1 MRSPA
6 IDVANILLGEKII
19 AVLRGVRSPRVEAVV
34 DALHGE
40 GIRFIEVTME
50 TEGGFETLLALRE
63 RVPKGIVL
71 GAGTITTA
79 EQADEALEAGAVYL
93 VSPGLFEDVSD
104 YARVHDVLY
113 IPGVLTGTEVGEAL
127 RRSHNIVK
135 LFPAGLMGPEYLRAL
150 RAPYP
155 EARFFAVGNI
165 SVGDVGAFMRAGA
178 VGVAMGSQLV
188 GHTDEP
194 ETIAAKARNVV
205 TKIREAGRA

>member
-6 IDVANILLGEKII
+6 SDVANVLLGERII
-19 AVLRGVRSPRVEAVV
+19 GVLRGVRSPRVEAVV
-34 DALHGE
+34 DALYGG
-40 GIRFIEVTME
+40 GIRFIEVTIE
-50 TEGGFETLLALRE
+50 TEGGIETLVTLRE
-63 RVPKGIVL
+63 RVPKDIIL

-113 IPGVLTGTEVGEAL
+113 IPGVLTATEVGEAL
-127 RRSHNIVK
+127 RRGHNIVK

-165 SVGDVGAFMRAGA
+165 GVGDAAAFVRAGA

-188 GHTDEP
+188 GRTDKP
-194 ETIAAKARNVV
+194 ETIEAKARNVV
-205 TKIREAGRA
+205 TKIREAARA

>member
-6 IDVANILLGEKII
+6 TDVAKVLLGEKII
-19 AVLRGVRSPRVEAVV
+19 AILRGVRSPRVEAVV
-34 DALHGE
+34 DALYGE
-40 GIRFIEVTME
+40 GIRFIEVTIE
-50 TEGGFETLLALRE
+50 TEGGFETLLTLRQH
-63 RVPKGIVL
+63 VAKDVVL

-93 VSPGLFEDVSD
+93 VSPGLFGDVSD

-113 IPGVLTGTEVGEAL
+113 IPGVLTGTEVGDAL
-127 RRSHNIVK
+127 RRGHSIVK
-135 LFPAGLMGPEYLRAL
+135 LFPAGAMGPEYLRAL

-165 SVGDVGAFMRAGA
+165 GVGDVAAFLRAGA

-188 GHTDEP
+188 GRTDEP
-194 ETIAAKARNVV
+194 EKIAAKARNIV
-205 TKIREAGRA
+205 TKIREAARA